1 MELEGFGAS
10 LIGRV
15 VYVVADD
22 GTAWLPWEFIAGTT
36 YSCRILV
43 TGEGAAVRLL
53 EASNTWTAVLRPTCS
68 RDWSFIATMV
78 KGGGP
83 TVLLVVDAHAPPL
96 PAAFVA
102 FLDNV
107 IAEGRTILTR
117 VFVGTRMEIPAVP
130 DALFFPPLSATS
142 GGGATT
148 AAYEM
153 VTRLPGRSGH
163 APWHAMPSSEWQTIV
178 TATAASDLGVVVSDV
193 GESEWSLF
201 WHKPADSAAEGHVL
215 QVKRGATWMRTG
227 VALLE
232 KHMGIFDRP
241 L

>member
-43 TGEGAAVRLL
+43 TGEGATVRLL
-53 EASNTWTAVLRPTCS
+53 EASNTWTAVMRPTCS

-83 TVLLVVDAHAPPL
+83 TVLLVVDAHAPSL
-96 PAAFVA
+96 PAAFVS
-102 FLDNV
+102 FLDGIV
-107 IAEGRTILTR
+107 AEGRTTLTQ
-117 VFVGTRMEIPAVP
+117 VFVGTHMEIPAVP
-130 DALFFPPLSATS
+130 DALFFPPLPSAAA
-142 GGGATT
+142 GAATAT

-153 VTRLPGRSGH
+153 ASRLPGRAGH
-163 APWHAMPSSEWQTIV
+163 GPWRPVPAAEWHTLV
-178 TATAASDLGVVVSDV
+178 GATAASDLGVVVSDI

-201 WHKPADSAAEGHVL
+201 WHKPADSAAEGHGL

-232 KHMGIFDRP
+232 KHMA

>member
-22 GTAWLPWEFIAGTT
+22 AAAWLPWEFIAGTA

-43 TGEGAAVRLL
+43 TGEGATLRLL
-53 EASNTWTAVLRPTCS
+53 EASNTWTAVIRPTSS
-68 RDWSFIATMV
+68 RDWSFVATMI
-78 KGGGP
+78 KGGGA
-83 TVLLVVDAHAPPL
+83 TVLLVVDSHAPAL

-102 FLDNV
+102 FLDSIV
-107 IAEGRTILTR
+107 AEGRTVLTR
-117 VFVGTRMEIPAVP
+117 VFVGTHMEIPAVP
-130 DALFFPPLSATS
+130 DALFFPPLPAAAAPT
-142 GGGATT
+142 AT

-153 VTRLPGRSGH
+153 ATRLPGRGGH
-163 APWHAMPSSEWQTIV
+163 GPWRPMPSAEWHTVV

-201 WHKPADSAAEGHVL
+201 WHKPADSAAEGHGL

-232 KHMGIFDRP
+232 KHMGN